1 MSRKLIH
8 YSQLLPIN
16 GGLIEGNYTLL
27 ASTFLFYYDYL
38 ITLPT
43 EVRVFWTSRW
53 NLASVYFFLI
63 RYGFFL
69 DITILALGNIRFTP
83 NAGLHESART
93 CGLLLDIGIA
103 FSFLNFVVVAAFVA
117 TRMYAI
123 WGCSKR
129 VGVLVFLLGLINP
142 NAITPMLVF
151 GMTRVV
157 MSPWPVWGCESFIQD
172 YNDKYIAFSHLTAV
186 PIIVSS
192 IGIVYELLCLL
203 MTVYKTISVYRLR
216 RRSGHPGAA
225 LTTLLLRDG
234 SLYFIVMAVLSLVNI
249 VAAAIPSVPSNVQLN
264 AVFGRALTPILTTR
278 FIAHLQEI
286 NNEDTVDHST
296 IHFTTHP
303 HRTRVFTSI
312 GGPISFLEDDDVPR
326 PARRERQMF
335 VEDTESDRQINQDVH
350 SIL

>member
-1 MSRKLIH
+1 MHISKPSFRKRHELTC
-8 YSQLLPIN
+8 SSSLFPIN

-27 ASTFLFYYDYL
+27 ASTFVFYYDYF

-43 EVRVFWTSRW
+43 EVRVFWRSRW
-53 NLASVYFFLI
+53 NLASTYFFLI

-83 NAGLHESART
+83 NAGLHETVRT
-93 CGLLLDIGIA
+93 CGLLLDLGIA
-103 FSFLNFVVVAAFVA
+103 FSYVNFVVVAAFVA
-117 TRMYAI
+117 TRMYAL
-123 WGCSKR
+123 WGCRKR
-129 VGVLVFLLGLINP
+129 VGIPIFLLGLINP
-142 NAITPMLVF
+142 NAITPLFVF
-151 GMTRVV
+151 GQRVV

-172 YNDKYIAFSHLTAV
+172 YKDKYIAFSYV

-203 MTVYKTISVYRLR
+203 MTAYKTIGMYRIR
-216 RRSGHPGAA
+216 QRSGHAGTT

-234 SLYFIVMAVLSLVNI
+234 SLYFIVMAVLCLVNI
-249 VAAAIPSVPSNVQLN
+249 IASAIPSVPSNVQIN

-286 NNEDTVDHST
+286 EDEDTADYST
-296 IHFTTHP
+296 VRFTTCS

-312 GGPISFLEDDDVPR
+312 GGPTTFLEDGDS
-326 PARRERQMF
+326 ESHRQ
-335 VEDTESDRQINQDVH
+335 DSQISGVGCVTPNR
-350 SIL
+350 L